1 MGDLLWD
8 DIGEV
13 VKTKRK
19 AKAATKRPAS
29 EPWRRRMWSATP
41 RGTPELNDQE
51 TKPKAKVAKKRP
63 DDEETKPEAKV
74 ATKRPAADDEETK
87 PKANVAKKRR
97 RSALRPTTKRRS
109 ALLATRKRPATTDD
123 DEKKPKAINV
133 ARGRRG
139 WPLYFAI
146 QAVFPILFGSDCTG
160 LCTEGWAVADWGPE
174 TQIEHLFASD
184 ILPWCREELY

>member
-29 EPWRRRMWSATP
+29 EPWMRRMS
-41 RGTPELNDQE
+41 
-51 TKPKAKVAKKRP
+51 VSY
-63 DDEETKPEAKV
+63 PEAKV

-87 PKANVAKKRR
+87 PKAKVAKKRR

-174 TQIEHLFASD
+174 TQFEHLFASD